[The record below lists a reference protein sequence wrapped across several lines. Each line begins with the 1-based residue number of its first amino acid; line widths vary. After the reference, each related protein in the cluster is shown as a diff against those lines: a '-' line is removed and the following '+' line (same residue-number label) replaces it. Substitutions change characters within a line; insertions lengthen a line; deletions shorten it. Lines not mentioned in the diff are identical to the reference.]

1 MGKKFNAK
9 VHVTLKKSVLDPQ
22 GQTILHA
29 MDHMGID
36 SISGCRVGKFF
47 EVEIE
52 SDSPESAR
60 KKLEQVAKDILSNP
74 VIEDFTV
81 DISS

>member
-1 MGKKFNAK
+1 MSKKFQAK

-60 KKLEQVAKDILSNP
+60 EKLEQIAKDILSNP